1 MPLDPGYAG
10 KAYPPAPPYLVGREK
25 IRDFAVAIGADDP
38 VYLDPAAARS
48 AGYPD
53 VLAPPTFPIVL
64 CQWGIETLIGD
75 PGLGLDFDRVVH
87 GEQRFRYVRPL
98 HAGERVTRTTTIEE
112 ITFRVGNHF
121 LNTRTDMVADDGELV
136 VTAWLMFVVRGE

>member
-1 MPLDPGYAG
+1 
-10 KAYPPAPPYLVGREK
+10 
-25 IRDFAVAIGADDP
+25 FAVAIGADDP
-38 VYLDPAAARS
+38 VYLDPEAARA
-48 AGYPD
+48 AGHPD
-53 VLAPPTFPIVL
+53 VIAPPTFPIVL

>member
-1 MPLDPGYAG
+1 MPLDPAYAG
-10 KAYPPAPPYLVGREK
+10 KTYPPAPPYLVGREK
-25 IRDFAVAIGADDP
+25 IREFAVAVGADDP
-38 VYLDPAAARS
+38 VYLDPEAARA
-48 AGYPD
+48 AGHPD
-53 VLAPPTFPIVL
+53 VIAPPTFAIVL

-121 LNTRTDMVADDGELV
+121 LNTRTDMVADDGGIFRCDRN
-136 VTAWLMFVVRGE
+136 T

>member
-1 MPLDPGYAG
+1 MPLDPAYAG
-10 KAYPPAPPYLVGREK
+10 KTYPPAPPYLVGREK
-25 IRDFAVAIGADDP
+25 IREFAVAIGADDP
-38 VYLDPAAARS
+38 VYLDPEAARA
-48 AGYPD
+48 AGHPD
-53 VLAPPTFPIVL
+53 VIAPPTFAIVL
-64 CQWGIETLIGD
+64 C
-75 PGLGLDFDRVVH
+75 LGLDFDRVVH